1 MSKQTL
7 ELILNELEHK
17 VEKEVLFAKE
27 LKRKFRADY
36 IIYFE
41 NNTMIKGII
50 VEYNGLNFQN
60 SNKSRHTN
68 AMGFIKDMEKLNIA
82 TQLGYLVLQYNVKAL
97 EDPSAV
103 KNQILAVLDY
113 YDKEITV
120 DILEEWKYKED
131 VDYKW
136 EEVLIDI

>member
-7 ELILNELEHK
+7 ETILNELDHV

-36 IIYFE
+36 VIYFK
-41 NNTMIKGII
+41 NNTFIKGII

-82 TQLGYLVLQYNVKAL
+82 TQLGYLILQYNVKAL
-97 EDPSAV
+97 EDPSVV
-103 KNQILAVLDY
+103 KNQIENVLNY
-113 YDKEITV
+113 YDKEI
-120 DILEEWKYKED
+120 
-131 VDYKW
+131 
-136 EEVLIDI
+136 VLIPDYDKPPF

>member
-36 IIYFE
+36 VIYFK

-68 AMGFIKDMEKLNIA
+68 AIGFIKDMEKLNIA
-82 TQLGYLVLQYNVKAL
+82 TQLAYLVLQYNVKAL
-97 EDPSAV
+97 EDPFAV
-103 KNQILAVLDY
+103 KKQIENVLNY
-113 YDKEITV
+113 YDKEIFLFPEFK
-120 DILEEWKYKED
+120 DDELPF
-131 VDYKW
+131 
-136 EEVLIDI
+136 